1 MSVKVP
7 QGFQTIIHFSTLII
21 WSLLNSCMKTKQN
34 QLSHKQFSINQRSNN
49 DTQKTNEWIK
59 TLGLNEDA
67 FSNTN
72 IKLLQAQQ
80 QASTILNQHNHL
92 LTTTQRNNLEKFQN
106 LMSNKHTRKR
116 LKPTAA
122 HSVLNISTKINRQ
135 LFKQN
140 RALDKQSIT

>member
-1 MSVKVP
+1 
-7 QGFQTIIHFSTLII
+7 
-21 WSLLNSCMKTKQN
+21 MKTKQN
-34 QLSHKQFSINQRSNN
+34 QLSHKQFSINQRSSN
-49 DTQKTNEWIK
+49 DTQKTNEWLK

-67 FSNTN
+67 FSNAN

-80 QASTILNQHNHL
+80 QASTILNHHNHL
-92 LTTTQRNNLEKFQN
+92 LTTTQRNSLEKFQN
-106 LMSNKHTRKR
+106 LMSNKRTRKS